1 MHLKTLLAGLSLRSA
16 TADMETEITHI
27 SYDSRTTAPGDVFVA
42 MTGFATDGHAYIGKA
57 VAAGAAAVVCE
68 RPPEDSSVPYVLV
81 ENSRR
86 ALAVMAAN
94 YYGHPADSMTMV
106 AVTGTNGKTTTT
118 YLLKAILEQELGAK
132 VGLIGTNQ
140 DLIGDEV
147 VPTERTTPE
156 SLELQELFAPG
167 SWYAQAC
174 TSYYEAAEAVN
185 LRRLFYDGIGYAGL
199 IYGQCY
205 VTDRERD
212 WVLEQKPAAE
222 NYGIFRA
229 PRAAMDDVLRQYF
242 DISLDDTRKMGLDS
256 LLYWEEADA
265 WYATHTDTGLNTVT
279 LTGGERTDDGLLKLY
294 YSGGYITLRPTQD
307 GQSPQPYFIV
317 SNQPES

>member
-1 MHLKTLLAGLSLRSA
+1 MKVKKHLFPLLAALLCMVMLMGC
-16 TADMETEITHI
+16 TTH
-27 SYDSRTTAPGDVFVA
+27 A
-42 MTGFATDGHAYIGKA
+42 
-57 VAAGAAAVVCE
+57 E
-68 RPPEDSSVPYVLV
+68 
-81 ENSRR
+81 
-86 ALAVMAAN
+86 
-94 YYGHPADSMTMV
+94 
-106 AVTGTNGKTTTT
+106 
-118 YLLKAILEQELGAK
+118 
-132 VGLIGTNQ
+132 
-140 DLIGDEV
+140 
-147 VPTERTTPE
+147 PE
-156 SLELQELFAPG
+156 SNKLTEAELQELQELFAPG

-174 TSYYEAAEAVN
+174 TSYYEGAEAVN

-212 WVLEQKPAAE
+212 WVLEQEPAAE

-242 DISLDDTRKMGLDS
+242 DISLDDTRKMGLDN

-265 WYATHTDTGLNTVT
+265 WYAAHTDTGLNTVT
-279 LTGGERTDDGLLKLY
+279 LTGGERTDDGLLKLS
-294 YSGGYITLRPTQD
+294 YSGGCITLRSTPD

>member
-1 MHLKTLLAGLSLRSA
+1 MRLFPLLAALLCMVMLMGC
-16 TADMETEITHI
+16 TTH
-27 SYDSRTTAPGDVFVA
+27 A
-42 MTGFATDGHAYIGKA
+42 
-57 VAAGAAAVVCE
+57 E
-68 RPPEDSSVPYVLV
+68 
-81 ENSRR
+81 
-86 ALAVMAAN
+86 
-94 YYGHPADSMTMV
+94 
-106 AVTGTNGKTTTT
+106 
-118 YLLKAILEQELGAK
+118 
-132 VGLIGTNQ
+132 
-140 DLIGDEV
+140 
-147 VPTERTTPE
+147 PE
-156 SLELQELFAPG
+156 SNKLTEAELQELQELFAPG

-174 TSYYEAAEAVN
+174 TSYYEGAEAVN

-212 WVLEQKPAAE
+212 WVLEQEPAAE

-242 DISLDDTRKMGLDS
+242 DISLDDTRKMGLDN

-265 WYATHTDTGLNTVT
+265 WYAAHTDTGLNTVT
-279 LTGGERTDDGLLKLY
+279 LTGGERTDDGLLKLS
-294 YSGGYITLRPTQD
+294 YSGGCITLRSTPD

>member
-1 MHLKTLLAGLSLRSA
+1 MKKHLFALLAALLCMVMLMGC
-16 TADMETEITHI
+16 TA
-27 SYDSRTTAPGDVFVA
+27 
-42 MTGFATDGHAYIGKA
+42 HAG
-57 VAAGAAAVVCE
+57 
-68 RPPEDSSVPYVLV
+68 
-81 ENSRR
+81 
-86 ALAVMAAN
+86 
-94 YYGHPADSMTMV
+94 
-106 AVTGTNGKTTTT
+106 
-118 YLLKAILEQELGAK
+118 
-132 VGLIGTNQ
+132 
-140 DLIGDEV
+140 
-147 VPTERTTPE
+147 PE
-156 SLELQELFAPG
+156 SNKLTEAESNKLTEAELQELQELFAPG

-174 TSYYEAAEAVN
+174 TSYYEGAEAVN

-242 DISLDDTRKMGLDS
+242 DISLDDTRKMGLDN

-294 YSGGYITLRPTQD
+294 YSGGCITLRPTQD
-307 GQSPQPYFIV
+307 GQSPQIYFIV

>member
-1 MHLKTLLAGLSLRSA
+1 MKMKKHLFPLLAALLCMVMLMGC
-16 TADMETEITHI
+16 TA
-27 SYDSRTTAPGDVFVA
+27 
-42 MTGFATDGHAYIGKA
+42 HAG
-57 VAAGAAAVVCE
+57 
-68 RPPEDSSVPYVLV
+68 
-81 ENSRR
+81 
-86 ALAVMAAN
+86 
-94 YYGHPADSMTMV
+94 
-106 AVTGTNGKTTTT
+106 
-118 YLLKAILEQELGAK
+118 
-132 VGLIGTNQ
+132 
-140 DLIGDEV
+140 
-147 VPTERTTPE
+147 PE
-156 SLELQELFAPG
+156 SNKLTGPESNKLTEAELQELQELFAPG

-174 TSYYEAAEAVN
+174 TSYYEAAEAVD

-199 IYGQCY
+199 VYGQCY

-212 WVLEQKPAAE
+212 WVLEQESAAE

-229 PRAAMDDVLRQYF
+229 PRAVMDDVLRQYF
-242 DISLDDTRKMGLDS
+242 DISLDDTRKMGLDN

-294 YSGGYITLRPTQD
+294 YSGGCITLRPTQD

>member
-1 MHLKTLLAGLSLRSA
+1 M
-16 TADMETEITHI
+16 
-27 SYDSRTTAPGDVFVA
+27 
-42 MTGFATDGHAYIGKA
+42 
-57 VAAGAAAVVCE
+57 
-68 RPPEDSSVPYVLV
+68 
-81 ENSRR
+81 
-86 ALAVMAAN
+86 
-94 YYGHPADSMTMV
+94 
-106 AVTGTNGKTTTT
+106 
-118 YLLKAILEQELGAK
+118 
-132 VGLIGTNQ
+132 
-140 DLIGDEV
+140 
-147 VPTERTTPE
+147 
-156 SLELQELFAPG
+156 
-167 SWYAQAC
+167 
-174 TSYYEAAEAVN
+174 N

-212 WVLEQKPAAE
+212 WVLEQEPAAE

-242 DISLDDTRKMGLDS
+242 DISLDDTRKMGLDN

>member
-1 MHLKTLLAGLSLRSA
+1 MKKHLFPLLAALLCMVMLMGC
-16 TADMETEITHI
+16 TA
-27 SYDSRTTAPGDVFVA
+27 
-42 MTGFATDGHAYIGKA
+42 HAG
-57 VAAGAAAVVCE
+57 
-68 RPPEDSSVPYVLV
+68 
-81 ENSRR
+81 
-86 ALAVMAAN
+86 
-94 YYGHPADSMTMV
+94 
-106 AVTGTNGKTTTT
+106 
-118 YLLKAILEQELGAK
+118 
-132 VGLIGTNQ
+132 
-140 DLIGDEV
+140 
-147 VPTERTTPE
+147 PE
-156 SLELQELFAPG
+156 SNKLTEAELQELQELFAPG

-174 TSYYEAAEAVN
+174 TSYYEGAEAVN

-212 WVLEQKPAAE
+212 WVLEQEPAAE

-229 PRAAMDDVLRQYF
+229 PRAAMDDILRQYF
-242 DISLDDTRKMGLDS
+242 DISLDDTRKMGLDN

-294 YSGGYITLRPTQD
+294 YSGGCITLRPTQG

-317 SNQPES
+317 SNQLES

>member
-1 MHLKTLLAGLSLRSA
+1 MKMKKHLFPLLAALLCMVMLMGC
-16 TADMETEITHI
+16 TA
-27 SYDSRTTAPGDVFVA
+27 
-42 MTGFATDGHAYIGKA
+42 HAG
-57 VAAGAAAVVCE
+57 
-68 RPPEDSSVPYVLV
+68 
-81 ENSRR
+81 
-86 ALAVMAAN
+86 
-94 YYGHPADSMTMV
+94 
-106 AVTGTNGKTTTT
+106 
-118 YLLKAILEQELGAK
+118 
-132 VGLIGTNQ
+132 
-140 DLIGDEV
+140 
-147 VPTERTTPE
+147 PE
-156 SLELQELFAPG
+156 SNKLTGPESNKLTEAELQELFAPG

-174 TSYYEAAEAVN
+174 TSYYEGAEAVD

-205 VTDRERD
+205 VTNRERD

-229 PRAAMDDVLRQYF
+229 PRAAMDDILRQYF

-279 LTGGERTDDGLLKLY
+279 LTGGERTDDGLLKLS